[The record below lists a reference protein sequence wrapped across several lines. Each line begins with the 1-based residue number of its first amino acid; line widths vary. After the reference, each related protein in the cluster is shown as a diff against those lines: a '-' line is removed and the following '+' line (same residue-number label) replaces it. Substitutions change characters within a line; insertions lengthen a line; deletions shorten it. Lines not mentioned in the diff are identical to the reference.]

1 MLMLSMIVLCTVII
15 KKKNARCASS
25 QPLPYVA
32 GDSRLSAD
40 TPVTIAKVGFEPD
53 TPQQPFD

>member
-1 MLMLSMIVLCTVII
+1 MLD
-15 KKKNARCASS
+15 RCASS

-53 TPQQPFD
+53 IPQQPFD